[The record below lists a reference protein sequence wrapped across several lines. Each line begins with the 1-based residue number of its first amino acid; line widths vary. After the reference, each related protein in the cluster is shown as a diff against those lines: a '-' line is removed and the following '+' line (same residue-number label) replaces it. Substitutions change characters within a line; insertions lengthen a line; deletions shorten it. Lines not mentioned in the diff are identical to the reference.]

1 MKNNFKNLFK
11 NKSFYMTLGVCA
23 LALCAAAGIITYEN
37 NKMDEQLAKNA
48 VEFQELTDETI
59 RIEDGTY
66 MDSTNE
72 YNADQVQN
80 ILDELA
86 KAQAQ
91 SDALAANTDEVTGEK
106 TDETVDESKVG
117 FEGTKDLMWPVSGTV
132 LLDYSM
138 DTTVYYKTLDQ
149 YKCNPGMLIGT
160 EANMPVNAVGAGTVT
175 SVVNDA
181 VLGQVVTIDMGNG
194 YAASY
199 GQLKDITVSEGDTV
213 DFGQVIG
220 YVAQPTKYFGED
232 GVHLNFSMTKDGKP
246 VDPKQFF
253 K

>member
-1 MKNNFKNLFK
+1 
-11 NKSFYMTLGVCA
+11 MTLGVCA

-37 NKMDEQLAKNA
+37 KKMDEQLAKNA

-59 RIEDGTY
+59 RIEEGTY
-66 MDSTNE
+66 MDNTDE

-80 ILDELA
+80 ILDEIA
-86 KAQAQ
+86 RSQAEENAMEVNADDVQ
-91 SDALAANTDEVTGEK
+91 GEETSDETNDENTD
-106 TDETVDESKVG
+106 G
-117 FEGTKDLMWPVSGTV
+117 FKGTKDLMWPVSGTI

-138 DTTVYYKTLDQ
+138 DTTVYHKTLDQ

-160 EANMPVNAVGAGTVT
+160 EVNTPINAVGDGTVI
-175 SVVNDA
+175 SIVHDP
-181 VLGQVVTIDMGNG
+181 VLGHVLTVDMGNG
-194 YAASY
+194 YKATY
-199 GQLKDITVSEGDTV
+199 GQMKDMTVLEGDKV
-213 DFGQVIG
+213 ELGQVIG

-232 GVHLNFSMTKDGKP
+232 GTHLNFAMLKDGKP